1 MAYEL
6 AIVGAGPAG
15 LTAAIYAARAGLEV
29 VIFERALPGGY
40 LAVTDLIEN
49 YPGFPE
55 GIKGIELSERMKQQ
69 AQRFGAEIIGAEVKS
84 IVKSGES
91 IVIETEGKKY
101 ETPVV
106 IVATGTTHKKLN
118 VPGEDELRGRGV
130 SHCATCDG
138 PLFKGKAVAVVGCG
152 NSGLQEGRFLL
163 NFASHI
169 TFIEFLPLMTAD
181 KILQDVYKNERRATF
196 LLNHMVVSIDGK
208 EHVEALTV
216 KNREINKT
224 DSIKID
230 GVFIYVGMKPFT
242 QLLSGV
248 VALDDKGF
256 IKTNEKMETSVR
268 GVYAAGDIRA
278 KEVRQVITA
287 CGEGAEAAIQAYRY
301 IETLKR

>member
-1 MAYEL
+1 MAYGL

-15 LTAAIYAARAGLEV
+15 LTAGIYAARAGLEV

-55 GIKGIELSERMKQQ
+55 GIKGIELSEKMKQQ
-69 AQRFGAEIIGAEVKS
+69 AQRFGAKIIGAEVKS

-101 ETPVV
+101 EMSVV

-118 VPGEDELRGRGV
+118 IPGEDELRGRGV

-138 PLFKGKAVAVVGCG
+138 PLFKGKAVAVIGCG

-169 TFIEFLPLMTAD
+169 TFIEFLSHMTAD
-181 KILQDVYKNERRATF
+181 KILQDVYKNERRVTF
-196 LLNHMVVSIDGK
+196 LLNHMVVSIEGK
-208 EHVEALTV
+208 ERVEALTV
-216 KNREINKT
+216 KNRETNET
-224 DSIKID
+224 ESIKID
-230 GVFIYVGMKPFT
+230 GVFIYVGMNPFSKF
-242 QLLSGV
+242 LRWI

-256 IKTNEKMETSVR
+256 IKTNENMETSLR

-278 KEVRQVITA
+278 KEVRQVVTA
-287 CGEGAEAAIQAYRY
+287 CGEGAEAAIQAYHY